1 MIKTLKNGLYA
12 AASAA
17 VLTAALSAP
26 SHAIPYRDDVG
37 DQGAQDFAV
46 PWDGVVQIFMWNRT
60 TGGIGFNCTGSMINP
75 RTVLSAA
82 HCFNGRPNNA
92 YGVNGPFTPI
102 IAFGPDTFVP
112 LFNWIGTDRQFVD
125 DRNGLTFA
133 LDVRTPGQGSFGG
146 DPFPAADVAML
157 TLIDPLY
164 MLPTY
169 GMLFSPIPD
178 DVLSNGVHVNMIGY
192 GTFNPGSSTAG
203 ATINGRRRAGENML
217 GFRGNFNHFFQAIAQ
232 DPDNVFNSPPNN
244 QMLYW
249 VDFDNPDPQGE
260 CERGDAFGFTN
271 SIVCSDYT
279 GGGAFLGGDTVIL
292 PGPSLDL
299 FPGGALPN
307 EVGTAG
313 GDSGGPLMAMNI
325 FNNPLI
331 LGVLSGG
338 FVDGSLHAPGQS
350 YGKLSYYNPLFAWHE
365 FIAENNPYKYVT
377 NTGGGDWFDASI
389 WQQVMDPNYYIYE
402 DGEIVNGLP
411 GTPQPGTNPT
421 DPWGVV
427 FDTDIQDLLAES
439 APVGAGRE
447 TAGETASDN
456 AADGLVAVSDA
467 DVRGGVASGETAADF
482 AADGLVATSDADVRG
497 GSQDAIGADGW
508 VEDAPVAFDAPST
521 NDAGHHGMA
530 ADLEAFDA
538 APANTGPGA
547 TGFVPSNFYAGGGAA
562 RFYDVTLAAPG
573 TVTLGGAFVEIDQL
587 TIAGAGAGLLIED
600 DATLWSMIRTE
611 LFAGNLQVEGQ
622 LVTREIIMWGGSLT
636 GSGFIDLFDP
646 TLLFGNG
653 QLFAGALFNVA
664 GIVNPGIADEAG
676 ALSMFGDYIQTAAG
690 AYLIDWTATSASRL
704 NVDGS
709 ISLDGGFAVNPAA
722 GYLPRFGD
730 RRRVMSFTGER
741 VGGFAGSLTELP
753 GVLFFAP
760 VYGASWVD
768 VEIRAASFA
777 SFTNYDTPAQL
788 ALGQRLDQQRAS
800 QAGGAG
806 PLSGLYDVID
816 LLPAGPLGDALEN
829 LVPHE
834 SWHLRRTAALHT
846 DLFAGALRQRMIQA
860 PGAASTGSAQAM
872 FSLLGSEAG
881 QSMDGASLAAIARQA
896 GGSEPVVHD
905 AGEGRSVYFSAGVI
919 DGSAQTSL
927 ASDRAGIDG
936 AYAMAGADIALT
948 QSVRLGGA
956 VAFASSDAEQVLPG
970 GGSAST
976 RTETIQAS
984 AYASLRQGNF
994 ISQATAAW
1002 AEHDARTQ
1010 RTAAVGG
1017 LSLPVTGDLGGR
1029 TLEASLSGAYEHVDG
1044 ALRVIPSASL
1054 NFTETT
1060 LSGDR
1065 LGGSPLAALT
1075 LRDETYIRHV
1085 ARAGV
1090 DLGYSIMA
1098 GNATIEPRA
1107 YIGYANLLSSAGE
1120 SVVGDFA
1127 STGGNGAVLFDTGV
1141 TQDSEWLELS
1151 VGAAAILSNG
1161 VELNAQ
1167 YATRERSN
1175 LVLESNVF
1183 SVGLAFRF

>member
-1 MIKTLKNGLYA
+1 MIKTLKSGLYA

-17 VLTAALSAP
+17 VLAAALNTPAQ
-26 SHAIPYRDDVG
+26 AIPYRDDVG
-37 DQGAQDFAV
+37 DQGAQEFAA
-46 PWDGVVQIFMWNRT
+46 PWDGVIQIFMWNRA
-60 TGGIGFNCTGSMINP
+60 TGGVFFNCTGSMINP
-75 RTVLSAA
+75 RTVISAA
-82 HCFNGRPNNA
+82 HCFNGRPNAA
-92 YGVNGPFTPI
+92 YGSDGPFTPI

-112 LFNWIGTDRQFVD
+112 LFNWLGTGRQFLD
-125 DRNGLTFA
+125 ERNGLTFA
-133 LDVRTPGQGSFGG
+133 LDVRTPGEGSFGG
-146 DPFPAADVAML
+146 EPFPAADVALL
-157 TLIDPLY
+157 TLVDPLY

-178 DVLSNGVHVNMIGY
+178 DVLSAGVHVNMIGY
-192 GTFNPGSSTAG
+192 GTFNRGSSTAG

-217 GFRGNFNHFFQAIAQ
+217 GFMGNFNHFFQAIAQ
-232 DPDNVFNSPPNN
+232 DPANSFDSPSDN

-260 CERGDAFGFTN
+260 CERGAAFGFTN

-279 GGGAFLGGDTVIL
+279 GGGAFLGGNTVIL

-402 DGEIVNGLP
+402 NGQIVNGLP
-411 GTPQPGTNPT
+411 GTPQPGTDPT

-427 FDTDIQDLLAES
+427 FDTDIQDLLA
-439 APVGAGRE
+439 AAGGAGAGA
-447 TAGETASDN
+447 AGEAAQDD

-467 DVRGGVASGETAADF
+467 DVRGGAVSSEWAADF
-482 AADGLVATSDADVRG
+482 AADGLVADSNASVRSG
-497 GSQDAIGADGW
+497 GQGASGADGR
-508 VEDAPVAFDAPST
+508 VDGEPAPLDGPAAD
-521 NDAGHHGMA
+521 DAGHHGIEG
-530 ADLEAFDA
+530 DLVPFDA

-547 TGFVPSNFYAGGGAA
+547 TGFVPANFYAGGGAA
-562 RFYDVTLAAPG
+562 RFSDVTLAAPG
-573 TVTLGGAFVEIDQL
+573 RVTLGGEFVEIDRL
-587 TIAGAGAGLLIED
+587 TIAGAGAGLTIEE
-600 DATLWSMIRTE
+600 DASLWSMIRTE
-611 LFAGNLQVEGQ
+611 VFAGNLDVDGE
-622 LVTREIIMWGGSLT
+622 LITREIVLWGGSLS
-636 GSGFIDLFDP
+636 GSGFINLFDP

-653 QLFAGALFNVA
+653 ELFRGALFNVA
-664 GIVNPGIADEAG
+664 GLVNPGVADQAG
-676 ALSMFGDYIQTAAG
+676 ALSMIGDYVQTAGG
-690 AYLIDWTATSASRL
+690 AFLIDWTATSASRL
-704 NVDGS
+704 DVAGS

-722 GYLPRFGD
+722 GYMPRFGD
-730 RRRVMSFTGER
+730 RRRVISFTGDR
-741 VGGFAGSLTELP
+741 VGGFAGALTDLP

-760 VYGASWVD
+760 VYGAGWVD
-768 VEIRAASFA
+768 IQIQAASFA
-777 SFTNYDTPAQL
+777 GFASYETPAQANL
-788 ALGQRLDQQRAS
+788 AQRLDQQRAS

-806 PLSGLYDVID
+806 PLGGLYDVID
-816 LLPAGPLGDALEN
+816 LLPAGALVDGFEN

-834 SWHLRRTAALHT
+834 SWHLRRTATLHNEM
-846 DLFAGALRQRMIQA
+846 FAGALRQRMIQA
-860 PGAASTGSAQAM
+860 PGASATGGAEAM

-896 GGSEPVVHD
+896 GGSQPVVQD
-905 AGEGRSVYFSAGVI
+905 AGEGRSVFFSAGLI
-919 DGSAQTSL
+919 DGSATTSL
-927 ASDRAGIDG
+927 ASADAGIDG
-936 AYAMAGADIALT
+936 AYAMAGADFTVAD
-948 QSVRLGGA
+948 SVRLGGSIG
-956 VAFASSDAEQVLPG
+956 FASSDAEQVLPG
-970 GGSAST
+970 GGAAST
-976 RTETIQAS
+976 RTETLQAS
-984 AYASLRQGNF
+984 AYATVRQGNY
-994 ISQATAAW
+994 IGLATASW

-1010 RTAAVGG
+1010 RSAVVGG
-1017 LSLPVTGDLGGR
+1017 LTLPVTGDLGGR
-1029 TLEASLSGAYEHVDG
+1029 TLEASFTGAYEYVNG
-1044 ALRVIPSASL
+1044 ALRIIPSASL
-1054 NFTETT
+1054 SLSETE
-1060 LSGDR
+1060 LSGER

-1075 LRDETYIRHV
+1075 LRDASFTRHV
-1085 ARAGV
+1085 ARAGA
-1090 DLGYSIMA
+1090 DLGYSIVA

-1107 YIGYANLLSSAGE
+1107 YIGYATLLSSGGE

-1127 STGGNGAVLFDTGV
+1127 STGGTGIILFDTGV
-1141 TQDSEWLELS
+1141 TQDSDWLELS
-1151 VGAAAILSNG
+1151 VGAAAILANG

>member
-1 MIKTLKNGLYA
+1 MIKTLKTGLYA
-12 AASAA
+12 AASVV
-17 VLTAALSAP
+17 VLATALNAPANALP
-26 SHAIPYRDDVG
+26 FRDDVG
-37 DQGAQDFAV
+37 DEGAQAFAE
-46 PWDGVVQIFMWNRT
+46 PWDGVIQIYMWNRS
-60 TGGIGFNCTGSMINP
+60 TGAINFNCTGSMINP

-82 HCFNGRPNNA
+82 HCFNSLPNDF
-92 YGVNGPFTPI
+92 YGAGGPLTPI

-112 LFNWIGTDRQFVD
+112 LFNWINTGRQFVD

-133 LDVRTPGQGSFGG
+133 LDVRTPGQGAFGG

-178 DVLSNGVHVNMIGY
+178 DVLSDGVHLNMIGY

-217 GFRGNFNHFFQAIAQ
+217 SFMGSFNHFFQALSQ
-232 DPDNVFNSPPNN
+232 DPDSTFNSPPEN

-249 VDFDNPDPQGE
+249 FDFTDPDPQGE
-260 CERGDAFGFTN
+260 CARGNAFGFTN
-271 SIVCSDYT
+271 SVICSDWD
-279 GGGAFLGGDTVIL
+279 GSSGAIAGNDTLVL
-292 PGPSLDL
+292 PGPSLNL
-299 FPGGALPN
+299 FPGEALPN
-307 EVGTAG
+307 EAGTAG

-325 FNNPLI
+325 FSNPLI

-338 FVDGSLHAPGQS
+338 FVDGSYHAAGQS

-365 FIAENNPYKYVT
+365 FISENNPYKYVT

-411 GTPQPGTNPT
+411 EGPELGANPG
-421 DPWGVV
+421 DPWGIV
-427 FDTDIQDLLAES
+427 FDTDIQELLA
-439 APVGAGRE
+439 AAAGAGANTSGQE
-447 TAGETASDN
+447 ATDN
-456 AADGLVAVSDA
+456 AADGLVAISGADVRGGAVSSEAATDFAADGFVASSDA
-467 DVRGGVASGETAADF
+467 DVRSTAQGGAS
-482 AADGLVATSDADVRG
+482 
-497 GSQDAIGADGW
+497 
-508 VEDAPVAFDAPST
+508 
-521 NDAGHHGMA
+521 DAGHHGLA
-530 ADLEAFDA
+530 GDVAAFDA

-547 TGFVPSNFYAGGGAA
+547 TGFVPSNFYGAGGTA

-573 TVTLGGAFVEIDQL
+573 TVTLGDAFVEIDQL

-611 LFAGNLQVEGQ
+611 LFAGNLQVDGQ

-636 GSGFIDLFDP
+636 GSGFIDLYDP
-646 TLLFGNG
+646 TLMLGNG
-653 QLFAGALFNVA
+653 QLVNGALFNVA
-664 GIVNPGIADEAG
+664 GIVNPGITDETG
-676 ALSMFGDYIQTAAG
+676 AMFMIGDYIQTAAG

-704 NVDGS
+704 DVAGS
-709 ISLDGGFAVNPAA
+709 ISLDGGFAVNPEA

-730 RRRVMSFTGER
+730 RRRVMAFTGER
-741 VGGFAGSLTELP
+741 VGEFAGALTELP

-760 VYGASWVD
+760 IYGASWVD
-768 VEIRAASFA
+768 LEIQAASFTG
-777 SFTNYDTPAQL
+777 FTDYDTPAQFNL
-788 ALGQRLDQQRAS
+788 AQRLDQQRAS
-800 QAGGAG
+800 QAAGAG

-834 SWHLRRTAALHT
+834 SWHLRRTAALHG
-846 DLFAGALRQRMIQA
+846 DLFAGALRQRMIQT
-860 PGAASTGSAQAM
+860 PGSVSTGRAQAM
-872 FSLLGSEAG
+872 FSLLGSETG

-896 GGSEPVVHD
+896 GGTEPVVHE
-905 AGEGRSVYFSAGVI
+905 AGEGRSVYFAAGLI
-919 DGSAQTSL
+919 DGSAVTSL
-927 ASDRAGIDG
+927 ASSRAGIDG
-936 AYAMAGADIALT
+936 AYALAGADFTIA
-948 QSVRLGGA
+948 QGARLGGA
-956 VAFASSDAEQVLPG
+956 IGFASSDADQTLPG
-970 GGSAST
+970 GGAANT

-984 AYASLRQGNF
+984 AYVSLRQGNL
-994 ISQATAAW
+994 ITQASAGW

-1017 LSLPVTGDLGGR
+1017 LSLPVTGNLSGR
-1029 TLEASLSGAYEHVDG
+1029 TLDANVTGAYEHVDG
-1044 ALRVIPSASL
+1044 ALRVIPSISL
-1054 NFTETT
+1054 NLSQTK
-1060 LSGDR
+1060 LSGDQ
-1065 LGGSPLAALT
+1065 LGGSPLAAMT
-1075 LRDETYIRHV
+1075 LRDATYTRHV

-1090 DLGYSIMA
+1090 DLGYSIAA
-1098 GNATIEPRA
+1098 GNAVIEPRA
-1107 YIGYANLLSSAGE
+1107 YIGYANLLSTAGE

-1127 STGGNGAVLFDTGV
+1127 STGGTGAILFDTGV
-1141 TQDSEWLELS
+1141 SQDSDWLELS

-1161 VELNAQ
+1161 VELSAQ

-1175 LVLESNVF
+1175 MVLESNVF

>member
-1 MIKTLKNGLYA
+1 MIKTLKTGLYA

-17 VLTAALSAP
+17 VLATALNAP
-26 SHAIPYRDDVG
+26 AQAIPYRDDVG
-37 DQGAQDFAV
+37 DQGAQDFAA
-46 PWDGVVQIFMWNRT
+46 PWDGVIQIFMWNRS
-60 TGGIGFNCTGSMINP
+60 TGGISFNCTGSMINP

-82 HCFNGRPNNA
+82 HCFNSLPNDF
-92 YGVNGPFTPI
+92 YGMNGPLTPI
-102 IAFGPDTFVP
+102 IAFGPDTFLP
-112 LFNWIGTDRQFVD
+112 LFNWIGTGRQFVD

-133 LDVRTPGQGSFGG
+133 LDVRTPGQGAFGG
-146 DPFPAADVAML
+146 EPFPAADVAML
-157 TLIDPLY
+157 TLLDPLY

-178 DVLSNGVHVNMIGY
+178 DVLSDGVHVNMIGY

-217 GFRGNFNHFFQAIAQ
+217 GFMGNFNHFFQTLSQ
-232 DPDNVFNSPPNN
+232 DPNNTFNSPSDN

-249 VDFDNPDPQGE
+249 VDFTNPDPQGE
-260 CERGDAFGFTN
+260 CERASAFGFTN

-279 GGGAFLGGDTVIL
+279 GGGAFVGPDTVVL
-292 PGPSLDL
+292 PGPSLGL
-299 FPGGALPN
+299 FPGEALPN

-325 FNNPLI
+325 FSNPLI

-338 FVDGSLHAPGQS
+338 FVDGSFHAPGQS

-365 FIAENNPYKYVT
+365 FISENNPYKYVT

-411 GTPQPGTNPT
+411 DGPEPGTNPT
-421 DPWGVV
+421 DPWGIV
-427 FDTDIQDLLAES
+427 FDTDVQDVLG
-439 APVGAGRE
+439 APAAAGASDAA
-447 TAGETASDN
+447 TGETASN
-456 AADGLVAVSDA
+456 
-467 DVRGGVASGETAADF
+467 F
-482 AADGLVATSDADVRG
+482 AADGLVASSDASVRSGGQGVSSGDGWIDGEPVALDTSDAD
-497 GSQDAIGADGW
+497 
-508 VEDAPVAFDAPST
+508 
-521 NDAGHHGMA
+521 DAGHHGVAGEA
-530 ADLEAFDA
+530 APYDA

-547 TGFVPSNFYAGGGAA
+547 TRFVPSNFYAGGGAA

-573 TVTLGGAFVEIDQL
+573 TVTLSDAFVEIDQL
-587 TIAGAGAGLLIED
+587 TIAGAGAGLTIED

-611 LFAGNLQVEGQ
+611 VFAGNLRVEGE
-622 LVTREIIMWGGSLT
+622 LVTREIVLWGGSLT

-646 TLLFGNG
+646 TILFGNG

-664 GIVNPGIADEAG
+664 GIVNPGIADETG
-676 ALSMFGDYIQTAAG
+676 AMFMFGDYIQTAAG

-704 NVDGS
+704 DVAGS
-709 ISLDGGFAVNPAA
+709 ISLDGGFAVNPEA

-730 RRRVMSFTGER
+730 RRRVMAFTGER
-741 VGGFAGSLTELP
+741 VGEFAGALTDLP

-760 VYGASWVD
+760 VYGAGWVD

-777 SFTNYDTPAQL
+777 GFTDFDTPAQFNL
-788 ALGQRLDQQRAS
+788 AQRLDQQRAS
-800 QAGGAG
+800 QAAGAG

-816 LLPAGPLGDALEN
+816 LVPAGPLGDALEN

-834 SWHLRRTAALHT
+834 SWHLRRTAALHG
-846 DLFAGALRQRMIQA
+846 DLFAGALRQRMIQS
-860 PGAASTGSAQAM
+860 PGSTSTGGAQAM

-905 AGEGRSVYFSAGVI
+905 AGEGRSVFFSAGLI
-919 DGSAQTSL
+919 DGSALTSL
-927 ASDRAGIDG
+927 ASPRAGIDG
-936 AYAMAGADIALT
+936 AYALAGADFTIT
-948 QSVRLGGA
+948 QGARLGGA
-956 VAFASSDAEQVLPG
+956 IGFASSEADQALPG
-970 GGSAST
+970 GGAANT

-984 AYASLRQGNF
+984 AYVSLRQGNL
-994 ISQATAAW
+994 ITQASAGW
-1002 AEHDARTQ
+1002 AEHDARTR

-1017 LSLPVTGDLGGR
+1017 LALPVTGDLSGR
-1029 TLEASLSGAYEHVDG
+1029 TWDANVTGAYEHVDG
-1044 ALRVIPSASL
+1044 ALRVIPSISL
-1054 NFTETT
+1054 NLSQTK
-1060 LSGDR
+1060 LSGER
-1065 LGGSPLAALT
+1065 LGGSPLASMT
-1075 LRDETYIRHV
+1075 LRDETYTRHV

-1090 DLGYSIMA
+1090 DLGYSIAA
-1098 GNATIEPRA
+1098 GNAVIEPRA
-1107 YIGYANLLSSAGE
+1107 YIGYANLLSTTGE

-1127 STGGNGAVLFDTGV
+1127 STGGTGAILFDTGV
-1141 TQDSEWLELS
+1141 SQDSDWLELS

-1167 YATRERSN
+1167 YATRERGN
-1175 LVLESNVF
+1175 LALESNVF